1 MAPTPADESSFKT
14 LKPEKYLKQG
24 RLAVLIIPRS
34 QTRMK
39 RGLDEKGLITNNLQ
53 RDESLLS
60 ISVFLS
66 LL

>member
-39 RGLDEKGLITNNLQ
+39 
-53 RDESLLS
+53 
-60 ISVFLS
+60 
-66 LL
+66 